1 MLRPRRS
8 RGTAMTTLTTYAD
21 TARFDR
27 FFAAVIG
34 FCADFFG
41 GARQG
46 GYPPSPQPA
55 LAARRR

>member
-1 MLRPRRS
+1 MKS
-8 RGTAMTTLTTYAD
+8 ATTMTTFATD
-21 TARFDR
+21 TQRIDM
-27 FFAAVIG
+27 FFAVVVA

-46 GYPPSPQPA
+46 GYPVPPTA

>member
-8 RGTAMTTLTTYAD
+8 RGTAMTTLTSYAG

-27 FFAAVIG
+27 FFTAFIG

-46 GYPPSPQPA
+46 GYPLSPQPV

>member
-8 RGTAMTTLTTYAD
+8 RGTAMTTPTRYAH

-34 FCADFFG
+34 FCADFCG

-46 GYPPSPQPA
+46 GYPPSPHTA

>member
-1 MLRPRRS
+1 
-8 RGTAMTTLTTYAD
+8 MTTLTTCAD
-21 TARFDR
+21 TARFDQ

-46 GYPPSPQPA
+46 GYPLPLQPV

>member
-1 MLRPRRS
+1 MLQPRRS
-8 RGTAMTTLTTYAD
+8 MGRAMSTLTTYAD
-21 TARFDR
+21 TARFDQ

-34 FCADFFG
+34 FWADFFG

-46 GYPPSPQPA
+46 GYPLFPQPA